1 MNAERGMKSGARSH
15 APVMINYH
23 GKREESMK
31 TIIRAVFVLMLL
43 FGLSGCFTVNVS
55 LTPEVRPLE
64 EKVISGHGKDK
75 ILLMDLT
82 GIITSEESGSV
93 LGGKK
98 KPGMLSLVREQLDR
112 ARRDKNVK
120 ALVIRINS
128 PGGGVT
134 ASDTLY
140 HEIKKF
146 RDETGVK
153 VVAHFLDIGTSG
165 AYYAALAADR
175 ITAQPTSITGSIG
188 VIMLRIDATGLMQKI
203 GVQALQISSGAEKG
217 MGSPF
222 RALSD
227 EERKIFQG
235 MIDSMYGRFVSVV
248 SEGRKL
254 SPERVRQLA
263 DGRIYTSQ
271 EAKDAGL
278 IDQIGYLDDAFS
290 QARTLAKLKQ
300 ATIVTYLRPGQYRPN
315 VYSMNLINIDLG
327 AAAGPGIR
335 FGYLWIP

>member
-1 MNAERGMKSGARSH
+1 
-15 APVMINYH
+15 
-23 GKREESMK
+23 MK
-31 TIIRAVFVLMLL
+31 TIIQFFLSVLLLACLSACFVIK
-43 FGLSGCFTVNVS
+43 VNIV
-55 LTPEVRPLE
+55 PETQPLE
-64 EKVISGHGKDK
+64 EQAIAGGGKDK
-75 ILLMDLT
+75 IVLMDIT
-82 GIITSEESGSV
+82 GVIASEDAGSV
-93 LGGKK
+93 LGGRKE
-98 KPGMLSLVREQLDR
+98 PGMLARVREQLDR
-112 ARRDKNVK
+112 ARLDKNVK

-146 RDETGVK
+146 KDETGAK
-153 VVAHFLDIGTSG
+153 IVAHVLDMGTSG

-222 RALSD
+222 RPVSD
-227 EERKIFQG
+227 EERKIFQD

-248 SEGRKL
+248 AEGRKM
-254 SPERVRQLA
+254 PTDRVRQLA

-271 EAKDAGL
+271 EAKEAGL
-278 IDQIGYLDDAFS
+278 IDHVGYLEDAFK
-290 QARTLAKLKQ
+290 QARTLANLDQ
-300 ATIVTYLRPGQYRPN
+300 ATIVTYLRPGEYRPN
-315 VYSMNLINIDLG
+315 IYSMNLINIDLG
-327 AAAGPGIR
+327 DVAGPGIR
-335 FGYLWIP
+335 FTYLWLP

>member
-1 MNAERGMKSGARSH
+1 MR
-15 APVMINYH
+15 
-23 GKREESMK
+23 
-31 TIIRAVFVLMLL
+31 TIIQLFLTVLLL
-43 FGLSGCFTVNVS
+43 AGLSACIVVKVN
-55 LTPEVRPLE
+55 LVRETEPFE
-64 EKVISGHGKDK
+64 ERAIAGEGKDK
-75 ILLMDLT
+75 IVLMDIT
-82 GIITSEESGSV
+82 GVITSEDAGSA
-93 LGGKK
+93 LGGRKE
-98 KPGMLSLVREQLDR
+98 PGMLAQVREQLDR
-112 ARRDKNVK
+112 ARLDKNVK

-146 RDETGVK
+146 KDKTGTK
-153 VVAHFLDIGTSG
+153 VVAHVVDMGTSG

-222 RALSD
+222 RPVSD

-235 MIDSMYGRFVSVV
+235 MIDSMYGRFVGVV
-248 SEGRKL
+248 AEGRKMD
-254 SPERVRQLA
+254 PERVRQLA

-278 IDQIGYLDDAFS
+278 IDQIGYLDDAFTE
-290 QARTLAKLKQ
+290 ARTLANLEH
-300 ATIVTYLRPGQYRPN
+300 ATIVTYVRPGEYKPN
-315 VYSMNLINIDLG
+315 IYSMNLININFGDL
-327 AAAGPGIR
+327 AGPGIR
-335 FGYLWIP
+335 FTYLWLP